1 MYNGALAYDYHLLGG
16 SPVYTTWGG
25 PASGY
30 PNYAPAAGLSDC
42 LLTNS
47 YPTYGD
53 HGSQ

>member
-1 MYNGALAYDYHLLGG
+1 MVTLPTIITYWGG

-30 PNYAPAAGLSDC
+30 PAYAPAAGLSDC